1 MFQILLM
8 APPQGGGADWT
19 TFVFLIGIFVIMYFF
34 MIRPQAKKQKDQKN
48 FIEQI
53 QKGQKIVTVS
63 GVHGK
68 ISKVNED
75 GTLDVEIANNVHITI
90 ERSGISLEMSKARNA
105 EKK

>member
-1 MFQILLM
+1 
-8 APPQGGGADWT
+8 
-19 TFVFLIGIFVIMYFF
+19 
-34 MIRPQAKKQKDQKN
+34 PQAKKQKDQKN

-68 ISKVNED
+68 IFKVNED